1 MCYLI
6 QPAPPPHF
14 ITSLRMNLHLPLG
27 LVNTSSDTV
36 STLEK
41 QKEKNGSAKY
51 GIKGMDLQN
60 MALRDKLLF
69 KKIHLA

>member
-1 MCYLI
+1 
-6 QPAPPPHF
+6 
-14 ITSLRMNLHLPLG
+14 MNLHLPLG

-69 KKIHLA
+69 